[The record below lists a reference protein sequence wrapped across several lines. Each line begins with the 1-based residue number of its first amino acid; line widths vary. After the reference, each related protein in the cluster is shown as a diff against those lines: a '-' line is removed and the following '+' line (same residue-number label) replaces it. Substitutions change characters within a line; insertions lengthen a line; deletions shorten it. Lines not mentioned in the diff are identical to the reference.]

1 MGVHVADAVAKEES
15 RHKKKTHK
23 FLGQMVQ
30 LFVSDALKKR
40 RNVFEV
46 KDSKSC

>member
-15 RHKKKTHK
+15 RHKKNTQV
-23 FLGQMVQ
+23 LGQMMFQ
-30 LFVSDALKKR
+30 LFVTDALKKR
-40 RNVFEV
+40 RSVFEV